1 MSAACDAAS
10 PRDEEEIKAEL
21 KDEGE
26 IAAD

>member
-21 KDEGE
+21 ENEGE
-26 IAAD
+26 TAAD